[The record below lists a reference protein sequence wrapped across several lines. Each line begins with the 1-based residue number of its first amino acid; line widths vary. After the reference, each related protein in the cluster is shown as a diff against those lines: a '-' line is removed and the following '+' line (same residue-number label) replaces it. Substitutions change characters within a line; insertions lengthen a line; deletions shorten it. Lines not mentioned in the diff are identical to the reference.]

1 LDCNGVIR
9 RRSFLAYRDRLDYR
23 LDILGLFGCQSAVLF
38 EVGKQALVDLL
49 KRRGLV
55 YPPFR

>member
-9 RRSFLAYRDRLDYR
+9 RRSFLAYRDRLD
-23 LDILGLFGCQSAVLF
+23 ILGLFRCRSAVLF

-49 KRRGLV
+49 KRRGLAH
-55 YPPFR
+55 PPFR